1 MGYGKEKYVESLNEE
16 QDIASSID
24 IDKISEQ
31 YKKQSKAISDVTVSL
46 EQDILE
52 SKNAQKAIDN
62 ISSES
67 LEILG
72 YKQKSY
78 YETLKDEQKE
88 FRNMLSRIDNASI
101 ENIMPKKED
110 VKSYYS
116 ELVEEQKN
124 FQKRL
129 STIET
134 APIGSLKRDQYQ
146 DILKQEAD
154 GQMALNLSANEY
166 NNTLKTQNELSG
178 QRVLAL
184 TEEANGQMALNLAES
199 DGINSKKED
208 ISQTS
213 VQVAAKEALI
223 EAQNKE
229 LLNNVKEKLVKT
241 GVNDITGELTI
252 SRLRDIAATEGE
264 SAAIAQE
271 TLELLGLSGA
281 SKAASLALQAL
292 ATIGN
297 MIAMWAIT
305 KGIELA
311 IKGIDELAHS
321 TDHCKE
327 RVEELM
333 SSFKSSLDTANSNA
347 QRVEELADEYEE
359 LSKGVNNL
367 GENVSLTS
375 EEYEKYNSLVNE
387 IADMFP
393 NLIQGYTDEGNAIL
407 NQISKHRLTIKQ
419 IVLMETTF
427 QIFLLQHLV
436 TF

>member
-1 MGYGKEKYVESLNEE
+1 MIFKTINGELVIAGKSIDAWSEKFKEWASTADSSLNQVKNKIDNFSNGNVNTFSYDDLDNSEKEVKPLTNENYDIADRLRKEQEYNDLLAKEATSVEAEIALSKRRIQENYDLSKSFEILGYGKEKYVESLNEE

-124 FQKRL
+124 FQERL
-129 STIET
+129 LTIET

-146 DILKQEAD
+146 DILKQETD

-178 QRVLAL
+178 QRVLTL
-184 TEEANGQMALNLAES
+184 TEEADGQMALNIAES

-213 VQVAAKEALI
+213 VQVAAK
-223 EAQNKE
+223 
-229 LLNNVKEKLVKT
+229 
-241 GVNDITGELTI
+241 
-252 SRLRDIAATEGE
+252 
-264 SAAIAQE
+264 
-271 TLELLGLSGA
+271 
-281 SKAASLALQAL
+281 
-292 ATIGN
+292 
-297 MIAMWAIT
+297 
-305 KGIELA
+305 
-311 IKGIDELAHS
+311 
-321 TDHCKE
+321 
-327 RVEELM
+327 
-333 SSFKSSLDTANSNA
+333 
-347 QRVEELADEYEE
+347 
-359 LSKGVNNL
+359 
-367 GENVSLTS
+367 
-375 EEYEKYNSLVNE
+375 
-387 IADMFP
+387 
-393 NLIQGYTDEGNAIL
+393 
-407 NQISKHRLTIKQ
+407 
-419 IVLMETTF
+419 
-427 QIFLLQHLV
+427 
-436 TF
+436 